1 MKATHRPPT
10 LDHDT
15 GITPADLLRG
25 AALYLTRH
33 GWTQGQFFDLL
44 ADTDGPFPP
53 ACSSGAI
60 ITAACGR
67 CLSDSVFADDQDD
80 PDITAALRAMRAFAD
95 YLNGGYIPL
104 DEYPV
109 SAIDII
115 GDWND
120 HDGRTLTEVIE
131 ALTDAADDWDRTH
144 HTGGAR

>member
-1 MKATHRPPT
+1 MKATHQPPT
-10 LDHDT
+10 LDHQPGT
-15 GITPADLLRG
+15 SPADLLRG

-44 ADTDGPFPP
+44 ADTDGPFMP
-53 ACSSGAI
+53 ACASGAI
-60 ITAACGR
+60 ITAASGR
-67 CLSDSVFADDQDD
+67 CLPNGLLTDDDQHPDALAAMRAMRVFADWID
-80 PDITAALRAMRAFAD
+80 
-95 YLNGGYIPL
+95 GGYV
-104 DEYPV
+104 PV
-109 SAIDII
+109 DGFPASSIDVI